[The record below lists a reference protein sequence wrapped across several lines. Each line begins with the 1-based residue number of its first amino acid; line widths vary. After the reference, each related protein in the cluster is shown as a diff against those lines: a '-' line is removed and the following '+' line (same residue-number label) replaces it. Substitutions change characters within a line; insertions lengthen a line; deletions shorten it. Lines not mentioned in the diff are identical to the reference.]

1 MKRIDFNQRVRR
13 TRKSEVKKLGQ
24 VRFGFYVDE
33 ELLKYKFFKGIKVR
47 KKVWRRLENINF
59 KGMPNSQ
66 YEWEKSIKKKYKSYS
81 VKELK
86 EFSDYLDYAISNEKS
101 INSMNTIIGSVIGS
115 SFFSA
120 ALTQL
125 FSENIMFDGGR
136 KGLVELLFLL
146 IGILFIIS
154 FVIWIVFYLLNDL
167 AINNKF
173 FTDYKK
179 VIDTMLDQKQ
189 KN

>member
-1 MKRIDFNQRVRR
+1 M
-13 TRKSEVKKLGQ
+13 
-24 VRFGFYVDE
+24 
-33 ELLKYKFFKGIKVR
+33 
-47 KKVWRRLENINF
+47 
-59 KGMPNSQ
+59 
-66 YEWEKSIKKKYKSYS
+66 
-81 VKELK
+81 K
-86 EFSDYLDYAISNEKS
+86 EFSEYLDYAISNEKS

-125 FSENIMFDGGR
+125 FSEKIMFDGGG

-146 IGILFIIS
+146 IGILFIIF

-179 VIDTMLDQKQ
+179 VIDTMLDKKQ

>member
-86 EFSDYLDYAISNEKS
+86 EFSEYLDYAISNEKS

-125 FSENIMFDGGR
+125 FSEKIMFDGGG

-146 IGILFIIS
+146 IGILFIIFFCYMDS
-154 FVIWIVFYLLNDL
+154 FLF
-167 AINNKF
+167 AE
-173 FTDYKK
+173 
-179 VIDTMLDQKQ
+179 
-189 KN
+189 